1 MKNKMKSFIAVGLS
15 LICVCSMAGCSKED
29 RMKAEVNPD
38 TPIEEVTFPLEEK
51 QNCLLLQMRLQHPPR
66 IPMREQFLRDW
77 KNRQMYILT
86 GPALWQTS
94 LPIRKI

>member
-38 TPIEEVTFPLEEK
+38 TPIEEVTFPLE
-51 QNCLLLQMRLQHPPR
+51 
-66 IPMREQFLRDW
+66 
-77 KNRQMYILT
+77 
-86 GPALWQTS
+86 
-94 LPIRKI
+94 

>member
-38 TPIEEVTFPLEEK
+38 TPIEEVTFPIGGK
-51 QNCLLLQMRLQHPPR
+51 SRTVFYYKCACNIHPGS
-66 IPMREQFLRDW
+66 Q
-77 KNRQMYILT
+77 
-86 GPALWQTS
+86 
-94 LPIRKI
+94 